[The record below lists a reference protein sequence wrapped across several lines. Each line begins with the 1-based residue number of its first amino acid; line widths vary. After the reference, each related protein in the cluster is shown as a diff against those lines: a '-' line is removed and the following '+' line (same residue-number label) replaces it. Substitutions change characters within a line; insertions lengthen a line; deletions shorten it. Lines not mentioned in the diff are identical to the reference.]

1 MLLFIMEKFLK
12 IPVTNEQKQLVSVLD
27 VKLVEVGNA
36 SGASPTTTTTL
47 FYGSGKKV
55 TLTHAAVPAGSEAMR
70 DAVQDAMVEALA
82 TGWTEVFYEYV
93 PAYAVSGIAIA

>member
-27 VKLVEVGNA
+27 VKLVEQA
-36 SGASPTTTTTL
+36 STTTVTL
-47 FYGSGKKV
+47 AYGSGKV
-55 TLTHAAVPAGSEAMR
+55 ITLTHAAVPAGSEAMR

-82 TGWTEVFYEYV
+82 TGWT
-93 PAYAVSGIAIA
+93 AVSFDYIPSAAVSAIVIA